1 MQKFNLPTSD
11 HFADA
16 FDDFQKS
23 TMFSRLVEKFEVKP
37 YWKKYRLLRL
47 VALVASYAFNVFS
60 AVTAAA
66 LVYFFTLGLSG
77 HWLPAGLATITALT
91 LLEASKRNTNG
102 LLWRDLLQFKKIGA
116 GLAGT
121 VLLLSVLS
129 VASSYFGAK
138 RVISEFTPPAQ
149 VVNVD
154 SAAAQITAQIAAIDQ
169 QISEARRTTWKGIT
183 TTTSARTIDKLTTQK
198 TALLEELTRT
208 RARVDQVNDTTTAA
222 HTTTTHLKAEYFGL
236 ITLLLEL
243 LFVLTAFYL
252 EYYDF
257 RSLAEFATPDDQQ
270 TDHTKISAHRSAM
283 PKENGAAYAIPYQ
296 VEKVAPQVTGNG
308 HENGTLKN
316 QSLPI
321 GFFSNRTAE
330 QADHSASHYN
340 ALHYRTGD
348 QVAVEVVEIDPKA
361 KACDQCGRLFTART
375 TWQRFC
381 CPDCRTAYHAAQHDG
396 AAFDP
401 IQYRRKKQIK
411 IST

>member
-23 TMFSRLVEKFEVKP
+23 AMFTRLVEKFEVKP

-47 VALVASYAFNVFS
+47 VVLVASYTFNLFS

-77 HWLPAGLATITALT
+77 HWIPAGLATITALT
-91 LLEASKRNTNG
+91 LLETSKRITNG
-102 LLWRDLLQFKKIGA
+102 TLWRDLLQFKKVA
-116 GLAGT
+116 VGLAGT
-121 VLLLSVLS
+121 VLLLSALS

-138 RVISEFTPPAQ
+138 RVIAEFTPPAQ
-149 VVNVD
+149 VVDAD
-154 SAAAQITAQIAAIDQ
+154 SAAAQITAQITAIDQ
-169 QISEARRTTWKGIT
+169 QISDARRTTWKGIT
-183 TTTSARTIDKLTTQK
+183 TTTSARTIDKLTAQK

-208 RARVDQVNDTTTAA
+208 RARVDQVNDATTAA
-222 HTTTTHLKAEYFGL
+222 HTTTTHLKAEYFAL
-236 ITLLLEL
+236 VTLLLEV
-243 LFVLTAFYL
+243 LFILTAFYL

-270 TDHTKISAHRSAM
+270 ADHAKTGAHKSTT
-283 PKENGAAYAIPYQ
+283 PKENGAPYAIPYQ

-308 HENGTLKN
+308 HQNGTMKN
-316 QSLPI
+316 QALPI
-321 GFFSNRTAE
+321 GFFTSRTAA
-330 QADHSASHYN
+330 QTAPN
-340 ALHYRTGD
+340 AMRYITQCVTAGD
-348 QVAVEVVEIDPKA
+348 QDAVEVVEVDPKA
-361 KACDQCGRLFTART
+361 KACDQCGGLFTART

-401 IQYRRKKQIK
+401 AQYRRKGRGKTMK
-411 IST
+411 